1 MIRVQLDQY
10 AKAPSR
16 AHDTDGGI
24 DLYAPTDYPTFYIR
38 SGRAA
43 TINTGVHIEI
53 PEGYVGLIKSRSG
66 LNIHQDL
73 VCEGVI
79 DAGYSGAVVVK
90 LYNHGREKR
99 RICQGEKIA
108 QIVIVPCL
116 TEEVEVVDQICG
128 GARGENGFGSS
139 GRF

>member
-1 MIRVQLDQY
+1 MIRVQLDPG
-10 AKAPSR
+10 AKKPIR
-16 AHDTDGGI
+16 AHDTDGGLDI
-24 DLYAPTDYPTFYIR
+24 YMPEDMPETWFDR
-38 SGRAA
+38 HV

-53 PEGYVGLIKSRSG
+53 PEGYAGLIKSRSG

-79 DAGYSGAVVVK
+79 DAGYTGAVVVK
-90 LYNHGREKR
+90 LYNHSNELRCIKP
-99 RICQGEKIA
+99 GEKIA

-128 GARGENGFGSS
+128 GARGEDGFGSS

>member
-1 MIRVQLDQY
+1 MIKVKLD
-10 AKAPSR
+10 AGAVKPTR
-16 AHDTDGGI
+16 AHEMDAGL
-24 DLYAPTDYPTFYIR
+24 DLYMPTDYPEVMFDK
-38 SGRAA
+38 SV
-43 TINTGVHIEI
+43 TINTGVHAEI
-53 PEGYVGLIKSRSG
+53 PEGYVGLIKSKSG
-66 LNIHQDL
+66 LNIHQDI
-73 VCEGVI
+73 VSEGVI

-99 RICQGEKIA
+99 HICPGEKIA

-128 GARGENGFGSS
+128 GARGEDGFGSS